1 MPWAAKAKRGEE
13 KMTWSIVARD
23 PANGAFG
30 VAVASRFFAVG
41 ALCPHIRVGSGALS
55 TQALINPTYGPR
67 GLALL
72 ASGASAEEVVAQL
85 IVSDEGRATR
95 QLHVVDAQGRAAVH
109 TGADCIGW
117 CGHRSGENLSVAGN
131 MLAGPDVVA
140 ATYDTFLQSASLPFA
155 ERLLAAMEAGEAA
168 GGDKRGKQSAC
179 LLIHTTEDYPA
190 LSIRADDH
198 PDPLAEL
205 RRLYRISQGRYA
217 AFMQFLATRDN
228 LSGVY
233 DRAVIEAEAQRR
245 EAALRDEASAGKE
258 PA

>member
-1 MPWAAKAKRGEE
+1 
-13 KMTWSIVARD
+13 MTWSIVARD
-23 PANGAFG
+23 PASGAYG

-41 ALCPHIRVGSGALS
+41 ALCPHIRAGSGALS

-72 ASGASAEEVVAQL
+72 SSGAAAEEVVAQL
-85 IVSDEGRATR
+85 IASDDGRATR
-95 QLHVVDAQGRAAVH
+95 QLHVLDAQGHAAAH

-117 CGHRSGENLSVAGN
+117 CGHRGGENLSVAGN
-131 MLAGPDVVA
+131 MLAGPDVIE
-140 ATYDTFLQSASLPFA
+140 ATFNAFVRASALPFA
-155 ERLLAAMEAGEAA
+155 ERFMAAMEAGEAA

-190 LSIRADDH
+190 LSLRADDH

-205 RRLYRISQGRYA
+205 RRLYGISQGRFA
-217 AFMQFLATRDN
+217 AFMSFLATRDN

-245 EAALRDEASAGKE
+245 EALQRNAEAAGKE